1 MMTQQLTVTMEQQD
15 YDGSRFMTHWLKAW
29 KIGERL
35 PEAANREEITDLQ
48 RLHHEWLQPVTAE
61 TFAVIFDKFWRFGSV
76 YQLNGMGKHA
86 TNEGAVVKEATKFY
100 FEAMQHL
107 PADLVALAVDRVV
120 KTWTY
125 KNSRHQPTC
134 WHWSMMNMQKGVSL
148 PVSTGLYC
156 RKWTGLTDCSTGDV
170 MCHDSGRYRTAFF
183 RCRKSG
189 TAHAACHAAEQNNL
203 VAGDS
208 GKRLDELCKRANRG
222 KAYSY

>member
-15 YDGSRFMTHWLKAW
+15 YDASRFMTHWLKAW

-125 KNSRHQPTC
+125 KKLPTPANVLALVDDEHAERSFIASRHRIVLQE
-134 WHWSMMNMQKGVSL
+134 MDRIDRLQYRGRDVS
-148 PVSTGLYC
+148 
-156 RKWTGLTDCSTGDV
+156 
-170 MCHDSGRYRTAFF
+170 
-183 RCRKSG
+183 
-189 TAHAACHAAEQNNL
+189 
-203 VAGDS
+203 
-208 GKRLDELCKRANRG
+208 
-222 KAYSY
+222 